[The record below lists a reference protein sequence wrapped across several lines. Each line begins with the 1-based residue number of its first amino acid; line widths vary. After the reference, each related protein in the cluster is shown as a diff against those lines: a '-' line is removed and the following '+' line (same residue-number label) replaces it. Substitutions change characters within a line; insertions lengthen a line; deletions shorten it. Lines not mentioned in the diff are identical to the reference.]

1 MHKKIYII
9 LCILHIEFYIHYD
22 IIITVN
28 NKQPL
33 FMVSGYQNH
42 INGET
47 VNTENKPTYIMN
59 NASKT
64 DKKVT
69 FDAIEKKVAT
79 MVIGSKCTYA
89 KYNDNRNGYIG
100 VKSGNRIVCSMFGL
114 RNDNTTDKKSVGV
127 TTDIFKVLQNE
138 FNGVDGVEF
147 VENGNSGDK
156 TRPNKIIAPL
166 ETVYK
171 FFASV
176 IKYYTAPTT
185 DTATA
190 TENK

>member
-1 MHKKIYII
+1 M
-9 LCILHIEFYIHYD
+9 
-22 IIITVN
+22 
-28 NKQPL
+28 
-33 FMVSGYQNH
+33 S
-42 INGET
+42 
-47 VNTENKPTYIMN
+47 

-79 MVIGSKCTYA
+79 MVVGSKCTYA

-114 RNDNTTDKKSVGV
+114 RNDNTTEKKSVGV

-147 VENGNSGDK
+147 IENGNSGDK
-156 TRPNKIIAPL
+156 TRPNKIVAPL